1 MNRRVIAALAA
12 AILAIV
18 GGVLLT
24 LYVQGADN
32 RALAGQQPVSVLVVT
47 KPILKGT
54 SVIQARDSMA
64 VREVPGV
71 AIVTGAV
78 DAIGDLE
85 PEYVAVT
92 DLQVG
97 EQVLPTRFADPV
109 SEEVTESVQVPKGME
124 QVSILLDPQR
134 VIGSRL
140 RAGETVGVI
149 ASFEIEDPETEKG
162 IETTHLMLSRVLVTR
177 VQGVTATTSTNGT
190 ATAEEAPSNQVM
202 VTLAVSAHDAE
213 RVVFAQ
219 EFGTIWL
226 TRQGAT
232 SDQGDARIT
241 TAGNIY
247 R

>member
-1 MNRRVIAALAA
+1 MNRRVLAA
-12 AILAIV
+12 VVAAVLAVV

-24 LYVQGADN
+24 VYVQNADT
-32 RALAGQQPVSVLVVT
+32 RALAGTQPMSVLVVT
-47 KPILKGT
+47 KPIPKGT
-54 SVIQARDSMA
+54 SVTQARDAVA

-71 AIVTGAV
+71 AVVPGAV
-78 DAIGDLE
+78 DAIADLD
-85 PEYVAVT
+85 PTFVAVT
-92 DLQVG
+92 NLEVG
-97 EQVLPTRFADPV
+97 EQVLASRFASPA
-109 SEEVTESVQVPKGME
+109 SEEITEAVDVPKGME
-124 QVSILLDPQR
+124 QVSIILEPQR

-149 ASFEIEDPETEKG
+149 ASFEIEDPGTEKG

-177 VQGVTATTSTNGT
+177 VAGVTANASDGTS
-190 ATAEEAPSNQVM
+190 AEAPSDAVM

-219 EFGTIWL
+219 EFGKVWL
-226 TRQGAT
+226 TRQGVN

-241 TAGNIY
+241 TAGNIF